1 MADENK
7 EVNIKNISELTQD
20 LTRNYGKLVKGQLT
34 EKRAKEISNLA
45 GKIINSAK
53 AQLDYNSYMK
63 YKREIPFLDVKK

>member
-1 MADENK
+1 MSNEK
-7 EVNIKNISELTQD
+7 EVQIKNISDLTQD
-20 LTRNYGKLVKGQLT
+20 LTRNYNKLVKGQLT
-34 EKRAKEISNLA
+34 EKRAKEISNMA